1 MALRNLKLCDSNCII
16 SQFYLAHLIEDKLFT
31 VWHFVNNYGLARQ
44 PSSAPSN
51 GRTRFDKGNAK
62 CWIVGQGLA
71 GPELSLPVRSDR
83 FCAHWRT
90 RNGQAPNVRH
100 ANTTLRYA
108 RFSKS
113 SKSRESALL
122 VLDGF
127 SECPLRPSNNQ
138 FPGAAGIR
146 FVPTL

>member
-1 MALRNLKLCDSNCII
+1 MALRNLKLGGRNRII
-16 SQFYLAHLIEDKLFT
+16 SEFYLAPPNEDKLFT

-71 GPELSLPVRSDR
+71 GPELSLPVRSDQ

-90 RNGQAPNVRH
+90 RKGQAPNGRH
-100 ANTTLRYA
+100 ANTMLRNA

-113 SKSRESALL
+113 
-122 VLDGF
+122 
-127 SECPLRPSNNQ
+127 N
-138 FPGAAGIR
+138 
-146 FVPTL
+146 